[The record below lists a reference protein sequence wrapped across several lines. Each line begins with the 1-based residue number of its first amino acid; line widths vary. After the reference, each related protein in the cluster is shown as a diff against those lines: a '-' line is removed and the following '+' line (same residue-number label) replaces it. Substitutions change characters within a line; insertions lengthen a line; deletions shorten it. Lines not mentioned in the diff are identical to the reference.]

1 MTIKMPVTKISVAV
15 ATSVGLGAIIGAGIF
30 TLSGSAIALA
40 GSQALLAFV
49 LVGIVAIL
57 IALELGEL
65 GSLMPKLKGA
75 AYSYISRAFGSEL
88 GFVSGI
94 LLYVSYSTA
103 IAAIALGFGSYFV
116 NLLGFPV
123 IYDRVF
129 SIALIFVLALVNL
142 VGIKKAVKAD
152 FGLVVIKIIILI
164 IFIAFAMVF
173 AFSSKNFS
181 LSHNLISLPAQKGI
195 GRIFEASVAIFFA
208 YSGFQTISTFTSD
221 IKKGAR
227 GAVTAIVSAV
237 VISIVLYV
245 FVAIALISLVPASHY
260 TINADPLAFALNYA
274 HAPQAIAK
282 LVDIGALV
290 ATASATLAMIL
301 SASRI
306 SYQIS
311 SDGLLPKILRKYSK
325 KKDVAANGVILS
337 AFIGVVTLF
346 SGNVYMI
353 AAISNF
359 GLLFSY
365 LLLSFA
371 LIQFR
376 RLGKMPSF
384 KTPLYPYLSIIAIG
398 GTLAFLIGMPKE
410 VLVIGI
416 IMVLVL
422 IALYYT
428 LVEIEEKKILRVRLF
443 K

>member
-1 MTIKMPVTKISVAV
+1 MAVSKISVAV

-49 LVGIVAIL
+49 LVGIVAVL
-57 IALELGEL
+57 IALELGEM

-75 AYSYISRAFGSEL
+75 AYSYISKAFGSEL
-88 GFVSGI
+88 GFISGI
-94 LLYVSYSTA
+94 LLYLSYSTA
-103 IAAIALGFGSYFV
+103 IAAIALGFGAYLGDLF
-116 NLLGFPV
+116 GFPA
-123 IYDRVF
+123 IFDKLF

-142 VGIKKAVKAD
+142 IGIKKAVKAD
-152 FGLVVIKIIILI
+152 FGLVIIKIVILI
-164 IFIAFAMVF
+164 IFIVFAMFF
-173 AFSSKNFS
+173 AFGSKGFS
-181 LSHNLISLPAQKGI
+181 FSQNLISLPAQNGI

-221 IKKGAR
+221 IKRGAR
-227 GAVTAIVSAV
+227 GAVTAIVAAV
-237 VISIVLYV
+237 LISIVLYV

-260 TINADPLAFALNYA
+260 TINADPLAFALNFA
-274 HAPQAIAK
+274 HAPQYIAK

-311 SDGLLPKILRKYSK
+311 SDGLLPKILKKYNR

-337 AFIGVVTLF
+337 AVIGVIMLF
-346 SGNVYMI
+346 SGNIYII

-376 RLGKMPSF
+376 RLGKRPSF
-384 KTPLYPYLSIIAIG
+384 KTPFYPYLSIIAIV

-410 VLVIGI
+410 ALVIGVI
-416 IMVLVL
+416 IILVL
-422 IALYYT
+422 IVLYYT
-428 LVEIEEKKILRVRLF
+428 LLEIEEKNVPRVRLF